1 MNNNHKDFED
11 IILTHSSRGI
21 DLVRNI
27 IPEGYCTRAAKLI
40 LNNPGTVLIGTGF
53 PVGDRFE
60 TDGPIGAIGLYKV
73 LEQLGYQ
80 PVFIC
85 APPISRILKNDYFTK
100 EIPVLKWEDSISIVE
115 SILNEF
121 HPTLVVSVERPGIT
135 QDGRYYNM
143 QKQDITDSV
152 AKCDLFFQSCSCPTL
167 AFGDGGNEIGMGNI
181 IKDLSKLPIIPS
193 VTTCDELVIAT
204 VSNWGVYGVLA
215 AMSEMLQRDL
225 FTIFD
230 PKAIIEYLVANG
242 CVDGITN
249 RSDHSE
255 DGFPIDVSLSIIYQ
269 LREVMTVP

>member
-1 MNNNHKDFED
+1 
-11 IILTHSSRGI
+11 
-21 DLVRNI
+21 
-27 IPEGYCTRAAKLI
+27 
-40 LNNPGTVLIGTGF
+40 
-53 PVGDRFE
+53 
-60 TDGPIGAIGLYKV
+60 
-73 LEQLGYQ
+73 
-80 PVFIC
+80 
-85 APPISRILKNDYFTK
+85 
-100 EIPVLKWEDSISIVE
+100 
-115 SILNEF
+115 
-121 HPTLVVSVERPGIT
+121 
-135 QDGRYYNM
+135 
-143 QKQDITDSV
+143 
-152 AKCDLFFQSCSCPTL
+152 
-167 AFGDGGNEIGMGNI
+167 
-181 IKDLSKLPIIPS
+181 LSKLPIIPS